1 MATTILSH
9 PDTQSA
15 EVGVPTHAT
24 KSAAGFEIDFSGG
37 VTRQFGSAEAVRA
50 AILRGEVPKAAPIR
64 ALGASRNSKAIVV
77 EDWARSNSRL
87 RSIYA
92 PVWSSSLKGAVVGLI
107 VVGILKSLDSLVL
120 LFSVNPPAAIL
131 WLLVGAG
138 IFSPKWKAQFM
149 AAALFA
155 SFKTGIPFMT
165 LWGAWFGVAAFAA
178 VFGISAGMPVGTI
191 VGLLRAKNHPT
202 APDANSEGS
211 KPVIWGLAVPLAVF
225 VTAAV
230 AYVQLIA
237 PALLNVIK
245 G

>member
-155 SFKTGIPFMT
+155 SFKTGMPFMT
-165 LWGAWFGVAAFAA
+165 LWGAWFGVAVFAA
-178 VFGISAGMPVGTI
+178 VFGISAGMPVGRLLACFARRTI
-191 VGLLRAKNHPT
+191 RRRPMPRPKE
-202 APDANSEGS
+202 ANPSSGDWQFRWRCLWPRQS
-211 KPVIWGLAVPLAVF
+211 RMCSS
-225 VTAAV
+225 
-230 AYVQLIA
+230 
-237 PALLNVIK
+237 
-245 G
+245 